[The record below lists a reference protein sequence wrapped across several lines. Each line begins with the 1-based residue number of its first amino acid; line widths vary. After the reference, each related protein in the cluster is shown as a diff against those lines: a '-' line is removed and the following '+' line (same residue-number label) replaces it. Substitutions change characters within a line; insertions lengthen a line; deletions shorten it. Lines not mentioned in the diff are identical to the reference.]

1 MTMTFSLASTLS
13 DQLGYTQNRQ
23 PCETV
28 FLSHL
33 GCICLIPVL
42 RFHHLELNETVFII
56 MALYGYARVSTSD
69 QDLTLQTQNLRAAG
83 CEIIRAEKASGSSRT
98 GRSEL
103 QLLLEFLRP
112 GDTLMVTRVD
122 RLARSIKD
130 LQDIVYALNQQGV
143 TLRATEQPVDTRSAA
158 GKAFLDMLGVFA
170 EFETN
175 LRRERQMEGIAAAK
189 ARGVYRGRKPS
200 IDHAEVWRLYTTEK
214 MGATAIARQLGIG
227 RASVYRALENYEQS
241 A

>member
-1 MTMTFSLASTLS
+1 
-13 DQLGYTQNRQ
+13 
-23 PCETV
+23 
-28 FLSHL
+28 
-33 GCICLIPVL
+33 
-42 RFHHLELNETVFII
+42 

-69 QDLTLQTQNLRAAG
+69 QDLTLQTQILRAAG

-130 LQDIVYALNQQGV
+130 LQDIVYVLSQQGV

-227 RASVYRALENYEQS
+227 RASVYRALENYEQP